1 MSMPTDAAANVG
13 YGIIVL
19 NKTFLDAD
27 DENYTEN

>member
-1 MSMPTDAAANVG
+1 MPTDAAANVG

>member
-1 MSMPTDAAANVG
+1 MPTDASANVG

>member
-1 MSMPTDAAANVG
+1 MPTDAAANVG

-19 NKTFLDAD
+19 NKTFRDAD